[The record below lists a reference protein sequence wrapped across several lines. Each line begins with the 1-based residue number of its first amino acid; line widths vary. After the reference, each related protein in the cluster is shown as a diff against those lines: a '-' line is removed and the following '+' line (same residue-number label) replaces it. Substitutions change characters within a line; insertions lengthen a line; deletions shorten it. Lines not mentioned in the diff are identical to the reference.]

1 MPKLCRAR
9 LTLPSADGQHT
20 VIFECNLGKGH
31 AADATPQYGSRHAE
45 VGKVRG
51 LDGKVRHYTITFSD
65 EAETSEV
72 WRDAKAVTPAHWDS
86 LSNLASND

>member
-31 AADATPQYGSRHAE
+31 STDTRPDVHVE

-51 LDGKVRHYTITFSD
+51 LDGKVRAYRVEFG
-65 EAETSEV
+65 EAFETTEV
-72 WRDAKAVTPAHWDS
+72 WRDAKAVPPTFVAN
-86 LSNLASND
+86 LSSNE